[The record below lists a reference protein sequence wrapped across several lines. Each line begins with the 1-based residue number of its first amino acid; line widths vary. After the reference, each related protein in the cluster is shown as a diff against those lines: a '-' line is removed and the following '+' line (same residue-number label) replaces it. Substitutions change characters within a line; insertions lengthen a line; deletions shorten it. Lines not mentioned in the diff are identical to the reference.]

1 MSTLF
6 GKYEIKKV
14 HGETDPNAQYF
25 VLRIDTDP
33 AARAALLVYADQIKD
48 VDPEFAKELQAW
60 VFVYTGSNLTKR
72 APDLPK
78 AERIGKVYPGTW
90 EEVDKSNEESASG

>member
-1 MSTLF
+1 MSTLRH
-6 GKYEIKKV
+6 KYVVKKAY
-14 HGETDPNAQYF
+14 GPTDPNAQYF

-60 VFVYTGSNLTKR
+60 VWVYTEN
-72 APDLPK
+72 APNN
-78 AERIGKVYPGTW
+78 A
-90 EEVDKSNEESASG
+90 

>member
-48 VDPEFAKELQAW
+48 DDPEFAKELQAW

-72 APDLPK
+72 EPDDGDSL
-78 AERIGKVYPGTW
+78 AET
-90 EEVDKSNEESASG
+90 ELSNDELDTDYQLWSNM